1 MKNRTVSANT
11 VDVTIDTYS
20 SKDSDKHLVARN
32 DITEDDSDRLKTYS
46 TTLSKYYKYIWW
58 YYK

>member
-46 TTLSKYYKYIWW
+46 TTLSKYYKYI
-58 YYK
+58 